1 MQGARMLGSYVEHL
15 ASCKNMSLS
24 DLSSILGCN
33 EAGVY
38 AFMKGRAFASFPQI
52 AALAD
57 RLGVTVEQ
65 LLSGDETSYN
75 ANVVHCM
82 NDFQDTSKRELILDL
97 IDDYIDVVDAVTEQ

>member
-15 ASCKNMSLS
+15 ANCKKMSHS
-24 DLSSILGCN
+24 DLGSILGCN
-33 EAGVY
+33 EDAVY
-38 AFMKGRAFASFPQI
+38 AFIKGRMFASFPQI

-57 RLGVTVEQ
+57 RLSVTVEQ

-82 NDFQDTSKRELILDL
+82 NEFQDTSKREFILDL
-97 IDDYIDVVDAVTEQ
+97 IDDYIDIVDAVTEQ